1 MSSASVVT
9 AFQKLLP
16 KKLPS
21 GLTTKPANLFQVLS
35 RYPTDGVGQRVHQTR
50 WTAKRIVDCY
60 WVITRTSL
68 KNDGTHGKAWGRLV
82 WRGKEVSPRE
92 ELIRGGLKYTWKNGV
107 SGARTTSTRVVV
119 P

>member
-9 AFQKLLP
+9 ALQKLLP
-16 KKLPS
+16 KKLPL

-50 WTAKRIVDCY
+50 WTAKGIVDCY

-82 WRGKEVSPRE
+82 WRGLLLNAP
-92 ELIRGGLKYTWKNGV
+92 LDLCFLLF
-107 SGARTTSTRVVV
+107 
-119 P
+119 